1 MCVYCDGV
9 VYFSGN
15 IVGYSVISPCKLCL
29 QSCNNG
35 HFYMF
40 HSWAVDV
47 SDRFNTLGGLLINNK
62 IQYLYLYSAII
73 TRWVVNTVIICIT
86 IIFITTIYDYL
97 VLYFFQQDIHK
108 LNTRNSL
115 DV

>member
-1 MCVYCDGV
+1 MQLLQLFV

-15 IVGYSVISPCKLCL
+15 VVGYSVISPCKLCL

-47 SDRFNTLGGLLINNK
+47 SDRFNTLGENLVMMMNLFGYTYK
-62 IQYLYLYSAII
+62 IYNSGYSII
-73 TRWVVNTVIICIT
+73 TEMINKQCNAGDPLETWEAYIEDHLLC
-86 IIFITTIYDYL
+86 
-97 VLYFFQQDIHK
+97 
-108 LNTRNSL
+108 
-115 DV
+115 